1 MATFTLLFVLS
12 GWLLGAIQLVL
23 GVAVGIWLRRP
34 DRATYRVGRQDMQQA
49 DAIAKQLKRLNSEM
63 ASCVDEHRSKL
74 EQASQ
79 LLLADAGRS
88 DELVAEMVASVI
100 SEIVL
105 SNQKLQAKLDTAEGR
120 LQEQA
125 VEIENHI
132 SRSLTDP
139 LTGLPN
145 RREFNER
152 LEERMSAWNRRRE
165 AFSLLILDVDHFKKL
180 NDQYGH
186 LAGDQVLASLGTTL
200 RNAIRREDAIARY
213 GGEEFAIL
221 LPNTSAQQAALVAQ
235 NVREAA
241 SRTAVDHNEHSI
253 SVTMSGGIAT
263 IQWNE
268 RVEDLIERADTALYE
283 AKAAG
288 RNCAFMH
295 DGVGCRLA
303 DGSTPSNANHSA
315 AHLVELI
322 NTPGSEKP
330 PVEPASE
337 EPHSFGSYLPQE
349 GISATLAAKCDDL
362 RRFLQQRNDK
372 TETPS
377 TVRPA

>member
-1 MATFTLLFVLS
+1 MGFTFLFVLS

-34 DRATYRVGRQDMQQA
+34 DRAAYRVGKQDMQQA
-49 DAIAKQLKRLNSEM
+49 EAIAKRLQRLTSEM
-63 ASCVDEHRSKL
+63 ATCVDEHRTKL
-74 EQASQ
+74 EKASQ
-79 LLLADAGRS
+79 MLMSDTGRCDESVAD
-88 DELVAEMVASVI
+88 MVANVI
-100 SEIVL
+100 SEIVF

-120 LQEQA
+120 LTEQA
-125 VEIENHI
+125 TEIEAHI

-152 LEERMSAWNRRRE
+152 LEERMSAWSRRRE

-186 LAGDQVLASLGTTL
+186 LAGDQVLASLAGTL
-200 RNAIRREDAIARY
+200 RGAIRREDMIARY

-221 LPNTSAQQAALVAQ
+221 LPNTTEQQASLVAQ

-241 SRTAVDHNEHSI
+241 SRTVVQHGEHAI
-253 SVTMSGGIAT
+253 NITVSGGIAT
-263 IQWNE
+263 IQPNE
-268 RVEDLIERADTALYE
+268 QVEVLIQRADEALYE

-295 DGVGCRLA
+295 DGLGCRLA
-303 DGSTPSNANHSA
+303 DGSAPSMSNRPA
-315 AHLVELI
+315 ARLVELI
-322 NTPGSEKP
+322 NAPGSENLP
-330 PVEPASE
+330 DALLTDTTTC
-337 EPHSFGSYLPQE
+337 FGSFLPQE
-349 GISATLAAKCDDL
+349 AISSTLSETCQEL
-362 RRFLQQRNDK
+362 RRVLQQRSQTDL
-372 TETPS
+372 TPS
-377 TVRPA
+377 PARTA